1 MGLFRPVPAR
11 AFQENFM
18 GMTAIAFKMGD
29 KVRSSKRPEWGE
41 GSVMKLEAIT
51 FQGKTDQRIYVRF
64 AAVGMKTLLASA
76 ADLVPADGSGG
87 DILTAIHRPTTL
99 ADVEKTR
106 ESGWLGAIDRRGPEE
121 VMTSL
126 PPAATDPFLSVRRRL
141 ENTLALY
148 RFDGATGRL
157 IDWAVAQSGV
167 NDPMTRFNR
176 NQLEQFFQRWKFALD
191 AHLIGLLGEAR
202 RDPDALQAAL
212 AKASPAAQKAV
223 QKAQSMVK

>member
-1 MGLFRPVPAR
+1 
-11 AFQENFM
+11 
-18 GMTAIAFKMGD
+18 
-29 KVRSSKRPEWGE
+29 
-41 GSVMKLEAIT
+41 
-51 FQGKTDQRIYVRF
+51 
-64 AAVGMKTLLASA
+64 
-76 ADLVPADGSGG
+76 
-87 DILTAIHRPTTL
+87 
-99 ADVEKTR
+99 
-106 ESGWLGAIDRRGPEE
+106 
-121 VMTSL
+121 MTSL
-126 PPAATDPFLSVRRRL
+126 PPAATDPFLSLRKRL

-176 NQLEQFFQRWKFALD
+176 NQLEQFWQRWKFALD

>member
-1 MGLFRPVPAR
+1 
-11 AFQENFM
+11 
-18 GMTAIAFKMGD
+18 
-29 KVRSSKRPEWGE
+29 
-41 GSVMKLEAIT
+41 MKLEAIT

-76 ADLVPADGSGG
+76 ADLVHADGSGD

-99 ADVEKTR
+99 AEVEKAK
-106 ESGWLGAIDRRGPEE
+106 ESGWLGAIDRRGPDE

-148 RFDGATGRL
+148 RFEGAGGRL

-176 NQLEQFFQRWKFALD
+176 NQLEQFWQRWKFALD